1 MTESSPSDLAVAF
14 RSIPRRLRE
23 ARGDLSDAEV
33 DDLVTQ
39 IDGHLAAVARSLSA
53 APDPASIADAIEAMP
68 PARWDEDL
76 LDDLRRR
83 TLDVGRVVR
92 QVEARAAD

>member
-1 MTESSPSDLAVAF
+1 MSESSPSDLAIAV

-23 ARGDLSDAEV
+23 ARGELSDAEI
-33 DDLVTQ
+33 DDLVTL
-39 IDGHLAAVARSLSA
+39 IDGHLAAVARSLSVS
-53 APDPASIADAIEAMP
+53 PDPASIADAIEAVP

-76 LDDLRRR
+76 LNDLRRR

-92 QVEARAAD
+92 QVEERATD